1 MKAKKIVVI
10 GLMAVLVLS
19 VTLSAI
25 SFYTRQPSPSNA
37 IQSKEELNSAVNA
50 AVKHCIDS
58 LPAGTP
64 DCDSKLKDSITSL
77 CTQDSELDACRDG
90 KVEQYYKARQQK

>member
-1 MKAKKIVVI
+1 MKAKKVIVI

-25 SFYTRQPSPSNA
+25 TFYSRRPSPSNA
-37 IQSKEELNSAVNA
+37 VQSREELNSVVNA

-64 DCDSKLKDSITSL
+64 DCDSQLRDSVAGL
-77 CTQDSELDACRDG
+77 CAQDSGLDACRDG
-90 KVEQYYKARQQK
+90 KVDQYYRARQQK